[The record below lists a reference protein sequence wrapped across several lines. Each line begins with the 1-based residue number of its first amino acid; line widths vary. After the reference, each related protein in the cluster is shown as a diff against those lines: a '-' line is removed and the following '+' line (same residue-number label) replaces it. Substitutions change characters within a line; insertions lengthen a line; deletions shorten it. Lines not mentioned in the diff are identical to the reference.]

1 MTNDEPGGVRHLSF
15 MGDIFQTKK
24 PNTSAVMA
32 DKDASTFMPT
42 EPTPDEWRQ
51 WLRDNGP
58 RFLLFAR
65 QQTRSESDA
74 EDVLQDALV
83 ESWQR
88 AGRMPDD
95 ALVYATIRRRAI
107 DLARSVDR
115 RAVREEGSGPTEPWF
130 SPDVEERETQR
141 LLEEAVKEIT
151 PIYRDVVILKM
162 WGGQTFAQIAETLGV
177 PLNTAASRYRY
188 AIEELRENL
197 KGVLL

>member
-1 MTNDEPGGVRHLSF
+1 
-15 MGDIFQTKK
+15 
-24 PNTSAVMA
+24 MA
-32 DKDASTFMPT
+32 DTDAFTFMPT

-51 WLRDNGP
+51 WLRNNGP

-115 RAVREEGSGPTEPWF
+115 RAVREEASGPAEPWF

-141 LLEEAVKEIT
+141 LLEEAVKDIT